1 MRIDIAPVANPRE
14 LEEVRTLFMEY
25 ARSLDFS
32 LCFQSFDEEVAR
44 LPGMYAPPKGALL
57 LARVDGEAAGCAGL
71 HELEDG
77 IAEMKR
83 LFVRPRYRDLGLGR
97 ALAQRILDEARAIGY
112 RKMRLDTIQ
121 GTMDP
126 AIRLYRRMGFVPI
139 EPYRP
144 NPIAGALYMELAL

>member
-139 EPYRP
+139 EPYRS

>member
-14 LEEVRTLFMEY
+14 LEDVRTLFMEY

-139 EPYRP
+139 EPYRS

>member
-14 LEEVRTLFMEY
+14 LEDVRTLFMEY

-112 RKMRLDTIQ
+112 RRLRLDTIQ

-139 EPYRP
+139 EPYRS

>member
-1 MRIDIAPVANPRE
+1 MAIEIVRAAGAGDVAV
-14 LEEVRTLFMEY
+14 VRTLFMEY

-44 LPGMYAPPKGALL
+44 LPGMYAPPRGALL

-77 IAEMKR
+77 NAEMKR
-83 LFVRPRYRDLGLGR
+83 LFVRPRFRDLGLGR
-97 ALAQRILDEARAIGY
+97 ALAERIIAEARAIGY
-112 RKMRLDTIQ
+112 RTMRLDTVM

-126 AIRLYRRMGFVPI
+126 AIRLYRRLGFVPI
-139 EPYRP
+139 EPYRV